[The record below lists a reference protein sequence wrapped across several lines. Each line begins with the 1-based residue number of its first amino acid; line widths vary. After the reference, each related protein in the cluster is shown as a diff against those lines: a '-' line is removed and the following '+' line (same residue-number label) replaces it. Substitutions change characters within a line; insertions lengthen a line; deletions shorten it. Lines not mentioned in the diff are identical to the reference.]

1 MYHRVMRWVKHP
13 HAPYYLMGLSFT
25 EASFFPIPPD
35 VMLAPMALSKPDKA
49 LWYAL
54 LTTISST
61 LGGLFGYILGMFFFI
76 LIQPLIVKF
85 GYFPAYEH
93 VQIWFQ
99 DWGFWALIVA
109 GFTPIPYK
117 LFTIAAGAMHMAVLP
132 FILAAFI
139 GRGGRFFLVAAL
151 MRFGGAKME
160 AALSRYVDIIGWAVL
175 GLVGA
180 AIILVMSG
188 CNCVNDVM
196 CDMMTGN
203 EANIVDGTAQ
213 PLVNTPDY
221 TVSKGDTLY
230 SVAFAADKDFRLIV
244 AINHLK
250 KPYKLHAGQKLKLEV
265 SDKVK
270 LPDPDLVEKDQIE
283 LQEPVFYAKKK
294 TTVKTKVYLPLP
306 RKNINKIAQHEKNTK
321 VSKKSADNK
330 VYRVAVK
337 KHKPK
342 ISEGKSKVGPK
353 SVLHW
358 LWPSQGKVIQTFSLE
373 RTGNKGLDIAGKYGS
388 PVRATAP
395 GVVVYSGSGLR
406 GYGNLIIIK
415 HNAKYLSAYAYNK
428 ELLVKEGAQV
438 KSGQLIAKMGRTD
451 SGQVK
456 LHFEIRRVG
465 KPVDPKRYLS

>member
-1 MYHRVMRWVKHP
+1 MEWVQHP
-13 HAPYYLMGLSFT
+13 HAQYYLMGLSFT

-35 VMLAPMALSKPDKA
+35 VMLAPMALSRPERA
-49 LWYAL
+49 WWYAL
-54 LTTISST
+54 ITTIAST
-61 LGGLFGYILGMFFFI
+61 LGGLFGYILGMFFWV
-76 LIQPLIVKF
+76 LMQPFIVKL
-85 GYFPAYEH
+85 GYFSAYEN
-93 VQIWFQ
+93 VQVWFQ

-117 LFTIAAGAMHMAVLP
+117 LFTIAAGAMHMAIIP
-132 FILAAFI
+132 FVFAAFL
-139 GRGGRFFLVAAL
+139 GRAGRFFLVATL

-160 AALSRYVDIIGWAVL
+160 AALRRYVDVIGWTVLVLVAV
-175 GLVGA
+175 VV
-180 AIILVMSG
+180 ILLMSG
-188 CNCVNDVM
+188 CNCVNDAMV
-196 CDMMTGN
+196 DMMTGN

-244 AINHLK
+244 AINQLK
-250 KPYKLHAGQKLKLEV
+250 KPYKLHAGQKLKLV
-265 SDKVK
+265 VADHVK

-283 LQEPVFYAKKK
+283 LQEPVFHEKAKKPL
-294 TTVKTKVYLPLP
+294 KTKVSLPLP
-306 RKNINKIAQHEKNTK
+306 RKNISKKTQVKNKPK
-321 VSKKSADNK
+321 VSHKAADNK

-337 KHKPK
+337 KPKPK
-342 ISEGKSKVGPK
+342 TSKRHLKVGPK
-353 SVLHW
+353 PVLHW
-358 LWPSQGKVIQTFSLE
+358 LWPTKGKILKTFSLK
-373 RTGNKGLDIAGKYGS
+373 RVGNKGLDIAGKYGS
-388 PVRATAP
+388 PIKATAP

-428 ELLVKEGAQV
+428 ELLVKEGAEV
-438 KSGQLIAKMGRTD
+438 KSGQVIAKMGKAD